1 MKLVL
6 QRVKKA
12 SVSVENKICGECG
25 VGFCILAGMEVCDTE
40 VDIQKMAQKISA
52 LRVFSDENGK
62 MNKSILDVNGSILLV
77 SQFTLLADCNTG
89 RRPSFSGAGNPQ
101 QASVLFDIL
110 TKELKQ
116 LNIPVQTG
124 VFGADMLVN
133 IENDGPA
140 TFILESKSHA
150 DRK

>member
-1 MKLVL
+1 MKLIL

-12 SVSVENKICGECG
+12 SVSVEDKICGECG
-25 VGFCILAGMEVCDTE
+25 TGFCILAGLESVDTE
-40 VDIQKMAQKISA
+40 AEIQKMAQKIA
-52 LRVFSDENGK
+52 TLRVFADENGK
-62 MNKSILDVNGSILLV
+62 MNKSLLDIQGSILLV

-101 QASVLFDIL
+101 QASALFDML
-110 TKELKQ
+110 VKELKQ
-116 LNIPVQTG
+116 LDIPVQTG
-124 VFGADMLVN
+124 IFGADMMVC

>member
-12 SVSVENKICGECG
+12 TVTVDNKICGECEH
-25 VGFCILAGMEVCDTE
+25 GFCILAGMESCDTIS
-40 VDIQKMAQKISA
+40 DIQKMAQKIA
-52 LRVFSDENGK
+52 MLRVFADENGK
-62 MNKSILDVNGSILLV
+62 MNKSLLDINGSILLV

-89 RRPSFSGAGNPQ
+89 RRPSFSGAGDPK
-101 QASVLFDIL
+101 QASDLFYIL
-110 TKELKQ
+110 TKELQQ
-116 LNIPVQTG
+116 LSIPVQTG
-124 VFGADMLVN
+124 VFGADMMVH

-140 TFILESKSHA
+140 TFILESRQNA

>member
-1 MKLVL
+1 MKLIL

-12 SVSVENKICGECG
+12 TVSVENKVCGECG
-25 VGFCILAGMEVCDTE
+25 IGFCILAGMESFDTKVE
-40 VDIQKMAQKISA
+40 IQKMAQKIA
-52 LRVFSDENGK
+52 TLRVFADENGK
-62 MNKSILDVNGSILLV
+62 MNKSLLDIGGSILLV

-101 QASVLFDIL
+101 QASALFDML
-110 TKELKQ
+110 VEELKQ

-124 VFGADMLVN
+124 IFGADMLVS

-140 TFILESKSHA
+140 TFILESKLHA
-150 DRK
+150 DR

>member
-1 MKLVL
+1 MKLIL

-12 SVSVENKICGECG
+12 TVSVENKVCGECG
-25 VGFCILAGMEVCDTE
+25 IGFCILAGMEPADTVE
-40 VDIQKMAQKISA
+40 DIQKMAQKIA
-52 LRVFSDENGK
+52 TLRVFADENGK
-62 MNKSILDVNGSILLV
+62 MNKSLLDINGSILLV

-101 QASVLFDIL
+101 QASALFDVL
-110 TKELKQ
+110 TNNLKQ

-124 VFGADMLVN
+124 VFGADMLVS

-150 DRK
+150 DR